1 VTIRRRDFLRTSVG
15 AVGALGLGASPLT
28 GSDTGTRMVTGPA
41 WAPGA
46 GPPGGLNGGE
56 PRRALRIL
64 ILGGTGFIGPHQVRY
79 ARERGHAL
87 TLFNRGRTAPEL
99 FPGIEQLRGDRAAGD
114 LDALR
119 GREWDVV
126 IDNSSSNPQ
135 WTRDSAQLL
144 KDSAGQ
150 YVFIST
156 QSVYASRAEI
166 GIEETA
172 PVGRPDLP
180 KDEWSGYGPSKAL
193 CEEEAERAF
202 PGRATIVRPSLIV
215 GPGDTTDRWTYWV
228 VRTHRGGVVAVP
240 GTPKDPM
247 QFIDARDVSE
257 WVIRVC
263 ENGTAGIFNAVGPG
277 SPLTSAEMFY
287 GIRAVTPTPV
297 SFVWIDADFLEEMGI
312 RAWSDMPAWF
322 PPRGSTAGFARMSN
336 ARAVAA
342 GLTFRPLAVTAGET
356 LEWFLSEPSDRQND
370 LRSGMNP
377 GREERLL
384 AAWRVRNGNAEEP

>member
-1 VTIRRRDFLRTSVG
+1 LTIQRRDFLKTSALV
-15 AVGALGLGASPLT
+15 AGALGLGATP
-28 GSDTGTRMVTGPA
+28 RTGPA
-41 WAPGA
+41 AESRTGATQDAPA
-46 GPPGGLNGGE
+46 
-56 PRRALRIL
+56 RALRIL
-64 ILGGTGFIGPHQVRY
+64 ILGGTGFIGPHQVKY
-79 ARERGHAL
+79 ALERGHTL
-87 TLFNRGRTAPEL
+87 TLFNRGRTAPGM
-99 FPGIEQLRGDRAAGD
+99 FPNVETLRGDRAAGD
-114 LDALR
+114 LDELR

-144 KDSAGQ
+144 KDRVDQ

-156 QSVYASRAEI
+156 QSTYASRAEI
-166 GIEETA
+166 GIDETA

-180 KDEWSGYGPSKAL
+180 KEQWSGYGPNKAL
-193 CEEEAERAF
+193 CEEESERAF

-228 VRTHRGGVVAVP
+228 VRTHRGGLVAVP
-240 GTPKDPM
+240 GTPQDPM

-257 WVIRVC
+257 WVIRLC

-277 SPLTSAEMFY
+277 SPLSSAEMFY
-287 GIRAVTPTPV
+287 GIRAVTSSPV
-297 SFVWIDADFLEEMGI
+297 AFTWIDAGFLEEMGI
-312 RAWSDMPAWF
+312 RPWSDMPAWF

-336 ARAVAA
+336 ARAIAA
-342 GLTFRPLAVTAGET
+342 GLTFRPLAVTAAET
-356 LEWFLSEPSDRQND
+356 LAWFLAEPAERQAD

-384 AAWRVRNGNAEEP
+384 AAWRVRNGNVQEP